1 MSWCG
6 VSFTAPFR
14 LAWAAG
20 LALSALAGAGL
31 SGAALAQP
39 QAPSAGGIYTCFDEK
54 GRRLTSDRPIA
65 ECSHKE
71 QQILNRDGSLR
82 GVHPATLTAEER
94 AERDARERRAAEQRQ
109 IQADAARR
117 DKNLLSR
124 YPSEVAHRKAR
135 EAALDNVR
143 VAMKSTEQRLKELEV
158 ERKPLLSEA
167 EFYKGKRLP
176 GKLKAAMDAND
187 AAMEAQREVAAQ
199 QEAEVVRVNRLYDN
213 ELGRLQKLWAGAL
226 PGSMGPL
233 PAPGATPARA
243 TAGASATSAAP
254 PGSTAPL
261 NTTPVSR

>member
-1 MSWCG
+1 MSLRG
-6 VSFTAPFR
+6 KPFPARPR
-14 LAWAAG
+14 LTPAAGPALLALAAAG
-20 LALSALAGAGL
+20 LQLAG
-31 SGAALAQP
+31 LAQAQP
-39 QAPSAGGIYTCFDEK
+39 APPGGSIYTCFDEK

-82 GVHPATLTAEER
+82 GIHPATLTAEER
-94 AERDARERRAAEQRQ
+94 AERDARERKAAEQRQ

-117 DKNLLSR
+117 DKNLLGR
-124 YPSEVAHRKAR
+124 YPTEAAHRKAR

-143 VAMKSTEQRLKELEV
+143 LAMKATEQRLKELEV

-176 GKLKAAMDAND
+176 GNLKAAMDAND

-213 ELGRLQKLWAGAL
+213 ELGRLQKLWAGAA

-233 PAPGATPARA
+233 PAPGAVTAPGRA
-243 TAGASATSAAP
+243 TAGAASTSAAP
-254 PGSTAPL
+254 VPL
-261 NTTPVSR
+261 ATTPVSR